1 MKGEQ
6 TPVDGLAAALEP
18 GRPEAPSA
26 SPRAQAWRRLRR
38 SRSGMVGLWLVSF
51 LVIMAVAAPIVAPYD
66 PATDRN
72 LRERLNPPSIQHL
85 MGTDELG
92 RDILNRVWHGTAI
105 SLRVGLFAVG
115 LGLVVGTILGLL
127 AGYLGRWIDTLIGWI
142 SDILLAFPSMLL
154 AIVIVA
160 SMGPGIFNAIIAI
173 GVVQIPVY
181 TRLTRSMVLSL
192 REQEYVAASR
202 AVGAG
207 HIRTLFRHI
216 LPNGLTP
223 IIVQAT
229 LSIGTAI
236 LDAAALG
243 FLGLGAQPPQ
253 PEWGLMIARG
263 FGYFAVAPWI
273 SLFPGL
279 AIVLAVVAFNLLGDG
294 LRDALDPKA
303 NR

>member
-6 TPVDGLAAALEP
+6 APVDGLAAALEP
-18 GRPEAPSA
+18 GRLGVRGA

-51 LVIMAVAAPIVAPYD
+51 LVVMAVAAPILAPYD

-72 LRERLNPPSIQHL
+72 LRERLNPPSLQHP

-92 RDILNRVWHGTAI
+92 RDILNRVWHGAAI
-105 SLRVGLFAVG
+105 SLRVGLLAVG
-115 LGLVVGTILGLL
+115 VGLVTGTILGLL
-127 AGYLGRWIDTLIGWI
+127 AGYLGRWIDTLIGWL

-181 TRLTRSMVLSL
+181 TRLARSMVLSL
-192 REQEYVAASR
+192 REQEFVAASR

-207 HIRTLFRHI
+207 HVRTLFRHI

-263 FGYFAVAPWI
+263 FAYFAVAPWI

-294 LRDALDPKA
+294 LRDALDPRA